1 MTSIGTLGSEELP
14 DTARALLEFG
24 GVPIAL
30 LAIQA
35 GGTPFYAYDRRAIA
49 DRVLTVREGLP
60 ESIRIRYA
68 IKANPMPALVSHMA
82 ALVHGFDVASAGEL
96 RCALD
101 AGMSRDG
108 ISFAG
113 PGKRRDELLQAVAA
127 GVLINVESFREIRI
141 LGDILKESD
150 LRARVAVRVNPT
162 FELKASGMRM
172 GGGAKPF
179 GVDAELV
186 LELLREIDQSKLRFE
201 GFHIFCGSQS
211 LQTDAICESHSRAL
225 DLGLLLARESLH
237 GIETMNIGGGL
248 GIPYS
253 SSQKGVEISSITANL
268 RSLANKLIEAFPN
281 AKLVMELG
289 RYLVG
294 EGGIYVC
301 RVLDRKVSRGK
312 VFLVTD
318 GGLHHHLAASGNFG
332 QILRRNFPIRV
343 GSATAGPGR
352 EVVTVVGPLCT
363 PLDVIADNVVLP
375 TMREG
380 DLLVVLQ
387 SGAYGLTASPVR
399 FLDHPLP
406 KELLI

>member
-1 MTSIGTLGSEELP
+1 
-14 DTARALLEFG
+14 
-24 GVPIAL
+24 
-30 LAIQA
+30 
-35 GGTPFYAYDRRAIA
+35 
-49 DRVLTVREGLP
+49 
-60 ESIRIRYA
+60 
-68 IKANPMPALVSHMA
+68 MPALVSHMA